1 MKIECKKHFKYTH
14 SDLWSYLNSSREN
27 STSTEYL
34 MRGSRLSMRNDNFNY
49 ERKWICTEKKK
60 NKKRKRK
67 IPILEP
73 SCAFLN
79 FRSRERK
86 KRKEKKRKE
95 KKNSP
100 LRLER
105 LMEAGEI
112 ASRWPAITL
121 SLQGIPLRVSQS
133 LRQIPRIG
141 SHYVNIY
148 RVSH

>member
-1 MKIECKKHFKYTH
+1 MNLHRKKK
-14 SDLWSYLNSSREN
+14 
-27 STSTEYL
+27 
-34 MRGSRLSMRNDNFNY
+34 
-49 ERKWICTEKKK
+49 KQKKEKK
-60 NKKRKRK
+60 N
-67 IPILEP
+67 
-73 SCAFLN
+73 SN
-79 FRSRERK
+79 SRTVLRIFEFSFAREKEK
-86 KRKEKKRKE
+86 KRKEKKR